1 MKYFF
6 RTVMLKAC
14 FTDAMTKYW
23 LVTECSLN
31 KDRIVKWWM
40 NSPRIYLS
48 INSLNDQVIRLSF
61 DTNGELNL
69 WILVKQMTVKLNL
82 ILSFNLSKRI
92 Y

>member
-6 RTVMLKAC
+6 RTVMLKTC

-48 INSLNDQVIRLSF
+48 INSSDKTVVWYKWWVELVNSGKTNDC
-61 DTNGELNL
+61 
-69 WILVKQMTVKLNL
+69 
-82 ILSFNLSKRI
+82 
-92 Y
+92 